1 MTARD
6 ADYALAELAKGDRD
20 RYLAVL
26 AAPPAQ
32 RDALAVVAAFNLE
45 LARVAD
51 TVSEEMLGFIRLQ
64 WWREALDEIARGGPV
79 RHHAVASPL
88 AEVQRAHGLSIA
100 WLQQMVTARESD
112 FTANAAA
119 SEATGPGTDLA
130 AVEDY
135 LDATGGNLIRLSL
148 LIGGLDAKDPLVVE
162 GARLAGIG
170 YGLTGLIRACLF
182 HARDKRLML
191 PQAVLQRH
199 GVNLDHLFDLRRE
212 LQREGKLAAAIAELA
227 DHAERKLAA
236 LRDMR
241 PPRRAVP
248 ALLPAKLAM
257 LQLRRL
263 RRQDHN
269 LFDYRAIEGRP
280 FDIWRLLLTRYAG
293 RL

>member
-1 MTARD
+1 MGNES
-6 ADYALAELAKGDRD
+6 DYCLIELSKGDRD

-32 RDALAVVAAFNLE
+32 REALAVVAAFNLE

-64 WWREALDEIARGGPV
+64 WWREALDEIERGGPV
-79 RHHAVASPL
+79 RRHAVVSPL
-88 AEVQRAHGLSIA
+88 AEVQRAYNLPIA
-100 WLQQMVTARESD
+100 WLQQMVAARESD

-119 SEATGPGTDLA
+119 REATGSGTDLA

-148 LIGGLDAKDPLVVE
+148 RIGGLDPQDPLVVE
-162 GARLAGIG
+162 GGRLAGIG

-199 GVNLDHLFDLRRE
+199 GVNLDHLFDLRRD
-212 LQREGKLAAAIAELA
+212 LQREGKLAAAIGELA
-227 DHAERKLAA
+227 GHAEQKLLA
-236 LRDMR
+236 LRDLR
-241 PPRRAVP
+241 PPRRAIP
-248 ALLPAKLAM
+248 ALLPAKLAL
-257 LQLRRL
+257 LQLQRL
-263 RRQDHN
+263 RRHRYD
-269 LFDYRAIEGRP
+269 LFDYRGIEGRP
-280 FDIWRLLLTRYAG
+280 LDIWRLLLSRYAG
-293 RL
+293 RI

>member
-88 AEVQRAHGLSIA
+88 AEVQRAHGLPIA

-263 RRQDHN
+263 RRQDHD